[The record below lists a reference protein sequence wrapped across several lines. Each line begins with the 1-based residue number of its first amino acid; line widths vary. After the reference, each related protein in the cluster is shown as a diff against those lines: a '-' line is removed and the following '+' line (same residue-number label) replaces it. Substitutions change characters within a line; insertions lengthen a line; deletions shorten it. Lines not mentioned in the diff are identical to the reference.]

1 MASMA
6 TRKYD
11 QRLRAES
18 AAETRRRIL
27 DAVARR
33 LREAPTEPLNL
44 DQVASMAKV
53 ARSTIYV
60 VFDSKAGLLDAFARD
75 LWERTGLPE
84 LTKAVASEDPRDHL
98 RLGID
103 ASCRMYAAD
112 LELYRVLFAMS
123 QLDPRSVGGAIE
135 TKEEAR
141 AGGIAHLAQRLEEG
155 KVLRDGVTVDEAAD
169 LLWMLT
175 SFEAFEL
182 LHTGRRLSI
191 DDAIGVLVDTA
202 ERALC
207 R

>member
-1 MASMA
+1 MS

-11 QRLRAES
+11 QRLRAEQ

-27 DAVARR
+27 DALADR
-33 LREAPTEPLNL
+33 LREAPTEPVNL
-44 DQVASMAKV
+44 DAVAKQAKV

-75 LWERTGLPE
+75 LWERTGLAE
-84 LTKAVASEDPRDHL
+84 LTEAVAAEDPREHL
-98 RLGID
+98 RRGID

-123 QLDPRSVGGAIE
+123 QLDPGSVGGAIQ
-135 TKEEAR
+135 TKEEGR
-141 AGGIAHLAQRLEEG
+141 SGGMKHLARRLAKG
-155 KVLRDGVTVDEAAD
+155 KILRQGVTEKQAAD

-182 LHTGRRLSI
+182 LHTGRGLSVKDVI
-191 DDAIGVLVDTA
+191 AILVETA
-202 ERALC
+202 ERSLC